1 MLEKR
6 EYTGNMM
13 VKEHGFLSMV
23 GYSIDFVPT
32 TLNGQEVYEVKKGD
46 NHYCYMTPEM
56 VDKIFEL
63 KPDSKHRYVDSFSFA
78 LDNNKNT
85 VVKLKNKILLDLPEK
100 VDANSFDSM
109 TFSFIEYTEDVKKE
123 PVVLKIQRQYRLN
136 VIGELNILGE
146 DNGAIEL
153 ILPDNKLECNNF
165 KIYSTRK
172 MYQILEI
179 NAKNGKMDAVY
190 VDNLAPINIGS
201 KEVHLSVDFEDE
213 GGILFVQYGS
223 IPTFSCKNGYIN
235 FKTGKTFH
243 LNNAT
248 IRTVF
253 ATKNLSNVHFS
264 SHKDIEIENSDVS
277 LHHSAVRL
285 SKDQNIG
292 IKGNGSINI
301 CDSICEIHDFVSND
315 GGLYVSQKG
324 KRGAM
329 KRDENK
335 IQIVESSFFSP
346 TYLSS
351 AKGRSLLVKESLVDN
366 GAGKV
371 TIDGGSLVLSSKIL
385 GNKNQPMTISNS
397 SIRLSEIID
406 TNEIK
411 WAYIFNTK
419 LENCLI
425 ENHKDNKKA
434 NIFMG
439 PQMNSAMSH
448 VLNGED
454 REIKWTLKNCQINVD
469 KGYLFRAV
477 NFEGGKFVAEN
488 STFNRGF
495 TFIFYIDEDKKEE
508 IKDFTFSIKN
518 SLINRSS
525 FSLAKG
531 PYGNFSTTSVINSEI
546 NDAVIFSGLELLKD
560 SIANYNTQLSGYSK
574 VDSCYFDG
582 GITKDAKDGEHELI
596 GYNSSASIFVE
607 EPKKDVGQATNEVEI
622 L

>member
-1 MLEKR
+1 MLQKR
-6 EYTGNMM
+6 EYTGHMM
-13 VKEHGFLSMV
+13 SKENGSLCMV
-23 GYSIDFVPT
+23 GFSVDFIPT
-32 TLNGQEVYEVKKGD
+32 TLNDQEVYEVKKEND
-46 NHYCYMTPEM
+46 HYCYMTPAM

-63 KPDSKHRYVDSFSFA
+63 IPGNKNNRYVDQFSFD
-78 LDNNKNT
+78 LDNKKNNF
-85 VVKLKNKILLDLPEK
+85 VKLKNKLLLDLPEN
-100 VDANSFDSM
+100 VDANSFASM
-109 TFSFIEYTEDVKKE
+109 RFSFVQYTEDVKEE
-123 PVVLKIQRQYRLN
+123 PVILKVQRQYRLD
-136 VIGELNILGE
+136 VPDKEG
-146 DNGAIEL
+146 GAIEL
-153 ILPDNKLECNNF
+153 IFPDNKLECNNF
-165 KIYSTRK
+165 KIYNQK
-172 MYQILEI
+172 QFDQILEI

-264 SHKDIEIENSDVS
+264 SHKDIEIENSNVS

-366 GAGKV
+366 GTGKV

-385 GNKNQPMTISNS
+385 GNKNQPMTLSCS

-411 WAYIFNTK
+411 WSYIFNTK

-439 PQMNSAMSH
+439 PQINSAMSH

-454 REIKWTLKNCQINVD
+454 REIKWTLKNCQIKID
-469 KGYLFRAV
+469 KGYMFRAV
-477 NFEGGKFVAEN
+477 SFEGGKFIAEN

-495 TFIFYIDEDKKEE
+495 TFLFYIDEDKKDE
-508 IKDFTFSIKN
+508 IKDFTFNIKN

-574 VDSCYFDG
+574 VDSCFFDA
-582 GITKDAKDGEHELI
+582 GITKDAKDGEKELV
-596 GYNSSASIFVE
+596 GYNGTANTFVD
-607 EPKKDVGQATNEVEI
+607 EPKKDVGKANNELEI

>member
-1 MLEKR
+1 MLQKR
-6 EYTGNMM
+6 EYTGHMM
-13 VKEHGFLSMV
+13 SKENGSLCMV
-23 GYSIDFVPT
+23 GFSVDFIPT
-32 TLNGQEVYEVKKGD
+32 TLNDQEVYEVKKEND
-46 NHYCYMTPEM
+46 HYCYMTPAM

-63 KPDSKHRYVDSFSFA
+63 IPGNKNNRYVDQFSFD
-78 LDNNKNT
+78 LDNKKNNF
-85 VVKLKNKILLDLPEK
+85 VKLKNKLLLDLPDN
-100 VDANSFDSM
+100 VDANSFASM
-109 TFSFIEYTEDVKKE
+109 RFSFVQYTEDVKKE
-123 PVVLKIQRQYRLN
+123 PVILKVQRQYRLD
-136 VIGELNILGE
+136 VPDKEG
-146 DNGAIEL
+146 GAIEL
-153 ILPDNKLECNNF
+153 IFPDNKLECNNF
-165 KIYSTRK
+165 KIYNQK
-172 MYQILEI
+172 QFDQILEI

-264 SHKDIEIENSDVS
+264 SHKDIEIENSNVS

-285 SKDQNIG
+285 TKDQNIG

-385 GNKNQPMTISNS
+385 GNNDKPITISNV

-406 TNEIK
+406 TNEVK
-411 WAYIFNTK
+411 EAYIFNAR
-419 LENCLI
+419 LENCFI
-425 ENHKDNKKA
+425 ENHKGNKT

-448 VLNGED
+448 VINGED
-454 REIKWTLKNCQINVD
+454 REIKWILKDCQIKLD
-469 KGYLFRAV
+469 KDVFFRF
-477 NFEGGKFVAEN
+477 NSFEGGKFIAEN
-488 STFNRGF
+488 SSFNNGF
-495 TFIFYIDEDKKEE
+495 LFSFFMREDEEE
-508 IKDFTFSIKN
+508 KIKDFTFSIKN
-518 SLINRSS
+518 SLINNGFFRLTKSPGS
-525 FSLAKG
+525 GFM
-531 PYGNFSTTSVINSEI
+531 TTNVVNSEI
-546 NDAVIFSGLELLKD
+546 NDAVAFTDLELLKD

-574 VDSCYFDG
+574 VDSCFFDG
-582 GITKDAKDGEHELI
+582 GVTKEAKDGEHELI
-596 GYNSSASIFVE
+596 GYNGAANTFVD
-607 EPKKDVGQATNEVEI
+607 EPKKDVGKANNGLEI

>member
-1 MLEKR
+1 
-6 EYTGNMM
+6 
-13 VKEHGFLSMV
+13 MV
-23 GYSIDFVPT
+23 GFSVDFIPT
-32 TLNGQEVYEVKKGD
+32 TLNNQEVYEVKKEND
-46 NHYCYMTPEM
+46 HYCYMTPAM

-63 KPDSKHRYVDSFSFA
+63 IPGNKNNRYVDQFSFD
-78 LDNNKNT
+78 LDNKTSNF
-85 VVKLKNKILLDLPEK
+85 VKLKNKLLLDLPEN
-100 VDANSFDSM
+100 VDANSFGSM
-109 TFSFIEYTEDVKKE
+109 RFSFVQYTEDVKKE
-123 PVVLKIQRQYRLN
+123 PVILKVQRQYRLD
-136 VIGELNILGE
+136 VPDKEG
-146 DNGAIEL
+146 GAIEL
-153 ILPDNKLECNNF
+153 IFPDNKLECNNF
-165 KIYSTRK
+165 KIYNQK
-172 MYQILEI
+172 QFDQILEI

-248 IRTVF
+248 IKTVF

-264 SHKDIEIENSDVS
+264 SHKDIEIENSNVS

-346 TYLSS
+346 IYLSS

-385 GNKNQPMTISNS
+385 GNKNQPMTLSCS

-448 VLNGED
+448 VLSDED
-454 REIKWTLKNCQINVD
+454 RETKWTLKNCQITID
-469 KGYLFRAV
+469 KGYMFRAV
-477 NFEGGKFVAEN
+477 NFEGAKFVAEN

-508 IKDFTFSIKN
+508 IKDFTFNIIN

-525 FSLAKG
+525 FSLSKG
-531 PYGNFSTTSVINSEI
+531 PHGNFSTTSVINSEI
-546 NDAVIFSGLELLKD
+546 NDFVIFSGLELLKD
-560 SIANYNTQLSGYSK
+560 SIANYNTHLSGYTK
-574 VDSCYFDG
+574 VDSCYFEG
-582 GITKDAKDGEHELI
+582 AITKDAKDEEKELI
-596 GYNSSASIFVE
+596 GYNSSASTFVE
-607 EPKKDVGQATNEVEI
+607 EPKKDVGKVDNELEI

>member
-1 MLEKR
+1 MLQKR
-6 EYTGNMM
+6 EYTGHMM
-13 VKEHGFLSMV
+13 SKENGSLCMV
-23 GYSIDFVPT
+23 GFSVDFIPT
-32 TLNGQEVYEVKKGD
+32 TLNDQEVYEVKKEND
-46 NHYCYMTPEM
+46 HYCYMTPAM

-63 KPDSKHRYVDSFSFA
+63 IPGNKNNRYVDQFSFD
-78 LDNNKNT
+78 LDNKKNNF
-85 VVKLKNKILLDLPEK
+85 VKLKNKLLLDLPDN
-100 VDANSFDSM
+100 VDANSFASM
-109 TFSFIEYTEDVKKE
+109 RFSFVQYTEDVKKE
-123 PVVLKIQRQYRLN
+123 PVILKVQRQYRLD
-136 VIGELNILGE
+136 VPDKEG
-146 DNGAIEL
+146 GAIEL
-153 ILPDNKLECNNF
+153 IFPDNKLECNNF
-165 KIYSTRK
+165 KIYNQK
-172 MYQILEI
+172 QFDQILEI

-264 SHKDIEIENSDVS
+264 SHKDIEIENSNVS

-285 SKDQNIG
+285 TKDQNIG

-351 AKGRSLLVKESLVDN
+351 AKGRSLLVKEALVDN

-385 GNKNQPMTISNS
+385 GNNDKPITISNV

-406 TNEIK
+406 TNEVK
-411 WAYIFNTK
+411 EAYIFNAR
-419 LENCLI
+419 LENCFI
-425 ENHKDNKKA
+425 ENHKGNKT

-448 VLNGED
+448 VINGED
-454 REIKWTLKNCQINVD
+454 REIKWILKDCQIKLD
-469 KGYLFRAV
+469 KDVFFRF
-477 NFEGGKFVAEN
+477 NSFEGGKFIAEN
-488 STFNRGF
+488 SSFNNGF
-495 TFIFYIDEDKKEE
+495 LFSFFMREDEEE
-508 IKDFTFSIKN
+508 KIKDFTFSIKN
-518 SLINRSS
+518 SLINNGFFRLTKSPGS
-525 FSLAKG
+525 GFM
-531 PYGNFSTTSVINSEI
+531 TTNVVNSEI
-546 NDAVIFSGLELLKD
+546 NDAVAFTDLELLKD

-574 VDSCYFDG
+574 VDSCFFDG
-582 GITKDAKDGEHELI
+582 GVTKEAKDGEHELI
-596 GYNSSASIFVE
+596 GYNGAANTFVD
-607 EPKKDVGQATNEVEI
+607 EPKKDVGKANNGLEI

>member
-1 MLEKR
+1 MLKKR
-6 EYTGNMM
+6 EYTGHMM
-13 VKEHGFLSMV
+13 SKENGSLSMV
-23 GYSIDFVPT
+23 GFSVDFIPT
-32 TLNGQEVYEVKKGD
+32 TLNNQEVYEVKKEND
-46 NHYCYMTPEM
+46 HYCYMTPAM

-63 KPDSKHRYVDSFSFA
+63 IPGNKDSRYVDQFSFD
-78 LDNNKNT
+78 LDNKNSNF
-85 VVKLKNKILLDLPEK
+85 VKLKNKLLLDLPDN
-100 VDANSFDSM
+100 VDANSFASM
-109 TFSFIEYTEDVKKE
+109 RFSFVQYTEDVKKE
-123 PVVLKIQRQYRLN
+123 PVILKVQRQYRLD
-136 VIGELNILGE
+136 VPDKEG
-146 DNGAIEL
+146 GAIEL
-153 ILPDNKLECNNF
+153 IFPDNKLECNNF
-165 KIYSTRK
+165 KIYSQK
-172 MYQILEI
+172 QFDQILEI

-201 KEVHLSVDFEDE
+201 KEVHLSVDFEEE

-235 FKTGKTFH
+235 FKTGKTFN

-248 IRTVF
+248 IKTVF

-264 SHKDIEIENSDVS
+264 SHKDIEIENSNVS
-277 LHHSAVRL
+277 LYHSAVRL
-285 SKDQNIG
+285 TKDQNIG

-335 IQIVESSFFSP
+335 IQIVESNFFSP

-454 REIKWTLKNCQINVD
+454 REIKWILKDCQIKLD
-469 KGYLFRAV
+469 KDCSFRAY
-477 NFEGGKFVAEN
+477 NFEGGKIIAEN
-488 STFNRGF
+488 SIFNKGF
-495 TFIFYIDEDKKEE
+495 LFSFHIEEDKIEKGQ
-508 IKDFTFSIKN
+508 DFTFLIKN
-518 SLINRSS
+518 SLMSNSAFKLVKSPDSS
-525 FSLAKG
+525 FM
-531 PYGNFSTTSVINSEI
+531 TTSISNSEI
-546 NDAVIFSGLELLKD
+546 NDTVVFTDLELLQN
-560 SIANYNTQLSGYSK
+560 SVANYNTYLVGYKK
-574 VDSCYFDG
+574 VESCFLDG
-582 GITKDAKDGEHELI
+582 VEKEAREGEHELI
-596 GYNSSASIFVE
+596 GFNPNASSYVE
-607 EPKKDVGQATNEVEI
+607 EPQKNVGQATNEVEI

>member
-1 MLEKR
+1 MLQKR
-6 EYTGNMM
+6 EYTGHMM
-13 VKEHGFLSMV
+13 SKENGSLSMV
-23 GYSIDFVPT
+23 GFSVDFIPT
-32 TLNGQEVYEVKKGD
+32 TLNDQEVYEVKKEND
-46 NHYCYMTPEM
+46 HYCYMTPAM

-63 KPDSKHRYVDSFSFA
+63 IPGNKDSRYVDQFSFD
-78 LDNNKNT
+78 LDNKISNF
-85 VVKLKNKILLDLPEK
+85 VKLKNKLLLDLPDN
-100 VDANSFDSM
+100 VDANSFASM
-109 TFSFIEYTEDVKKE
+109 RFSFVQYTEDVKKE
-123 PVVLKIQRQYRLN
+123 PVILKVQRQYRLD
-136 VIGELNILGE
+136 VPDKEG
-146 DNGAIEL
+146 GAIEL
-153 ILPDNKLECNNF
+153 IFPDNKLECNNF
-165 KIYSTRK
+165 KIYNQK
-172 MYQILEI
+172 QFDQILEI

-248 IRTVF
+248 IKTVF

-264 SHKDIEIENSDVS
+264 SSKDIEIENSNVS

-351 AKGRSLLVKESLVDN
+351 AKGRLLSIKESLVDN

-371 TIDGGSLVLSSKIL
+371 TIDGSSLVLSSKIL
-385 GNKNQPMTISNS
+385 GNNDKPITISNV

-406 TNEIK
+406 TNEVK
-411 WAYIFNTK
+411 EAYIFNAR
-419 LENCLI
+419 LENCFI
-425 ENHKDNKKA
+425 ENHKGNKT

-448 VLNGED
+448 VINGED
-454 REIKWTLKNCQINVD
+454 REIKWILKDCQIKLD
-469 KGYLFRAV
+469 KDVFFRF
-477 NFEGGKFVAEN
+477 NSFEGGKFIAEN
-488 STFNRGF
+488 SSFNNGF
-495 TFIFYIDEDKKEE
+495 LFSFFMREDEEE
-508 IKDFTFSIKN
+508 KIKDFTFSIKN
-518 SLINRSS
+518 SLINNGFFRLTKSPGS
-525 FSLAKG
+525 GFM
-531 PYGNFSTTSVINSEI
+531 TTNVVNSEI
-546 NDAVIFSGLELLKD
+546 NDAVAFTDLELLKD

-574 VDSCYFDG
+574 VDSCFFDG
-582 GITKDAKDGEHELI
+582 GITKDAKDGEKELI
-596 GYNSSASIFVE
+596 GYNGVASTFIE
-607 EPKKDVGQATNEVEI
+607 EPQKNVGKANNELEI

>member
-1 MLEKR
+1 MLQKR
-6 EYTGNMM
+6 EYTGHMM
-13 VKEHGFLSMV
+13 SKENGSLCMV
-23 GYSIDFVPT
+23 GFSVDFIPT
-32 TLNGQEVYEVKKGD
+32 TLNDQEVYEVKKEND
-46 NHYCYMTPEM
+46 HYCYMTPAM

-63 KPDSKHRYVDSFSFA
+63 IPGNKNNRYVDQFSFD
-78 LDNNKNT
+78 LDNKTSNF
-85 VVKLKNKILLDLPEK
+85 VKLKNKLLLDLPEN
-100 VDANSFDSM
+100 VDANSFASM
-109 TFSFIEYTEDVKKE
+109 RFSFVQYTEDVKKE
-123 PVVLKIQRQYRLN
+123 PVILKVQKQYRLD
-136 VIGELNILGE
+136 VPDKEG
-146 DNGAIEL
+146 GAIEL
-153 ILPDNKLECNNF
+153 IFPDNKLECNNF
-165 KIYSTRK
+165 KIYNQK
-172 MYQILEI
+172 QFDQILEI
-179 NAKNGKMDAVY
+179 NAKNGKMDAVF

-201 KEVHLSVDFEDE
+201 KEVHLSVDFEEE

-248 IRTVF
+248 IKTVF
-253 ATKNLSNVHFS
+253 AIKNLINVHFS
-264 SHKDIEIENSDVS
+264 SHKDIEIENSNVS

-301 CDSICEIHDFVSND
+301 CDSTCEIHDFVSND

-324 KRGAM
+324 KRGAI

-366 GAGKV
+366 GADKV

-448 VLNGED
+448 VLNSED
-454 REIKWTLKNCQINVD
+454 REIKWILKDCQIKLD
-469 KGYLFRAV
+469 KDCSFRAY
-477 NFEGGKFVAEN
+477 NFEGGKIIAEN
-488 STFNRGF
+488 SIFNKGF
-495 TFIFYIDEDKKEE
+495 LFSFHIKEDKIEKGQ
-508 IKDFTFSIKN
+508 DFTFLIKN
-518 SLINRSS
+518 SLMSNSAFKLVKSPDSS
-525 FSLAKG
+525 FM
-531 PYGNFSTTSVINSEI
+531 TTSISNSEI
-546 NDAVIFSGLELLKD
+546 NDTVVFTDLELLQN
-560 SIANYNTQLSGYSK
+560 SVANYNTYLVGYKK
-574 VDSCYFDG
+574 VESCFLDG
-582 GITKDAKDGEHELI
+582 VEKEAREGEHELI
-596 GYNSSASIFVE
+596 GFNPNASTFVE
-607 EPKKDVGQATNEVEI
+607 EPKKDVGKANNELEI

>member
-6 EYTGNMM
+6 EYTGHMM
-13 VKEHGFLSMV
+13 SKENGSLSMV
-23 GYSIDFVPT
+23 GFSVDFIPT
-32 TLNGQEVYEVKKGD
+32 TLNDQEVYEVKKEND
-46 NHYCYMTPEM
+46 HYCYMTPAM

-63 KPDSKHRYVDSFSFA
+63 IPGNKDSRYVDQFSFD
-78 LDNNKNT
+78 LDNKTSNF
-85 VVKLKNKILLDLPEK
+85 VKLKNKLLLDLPEN
-100 VDANSFDSM
+100 VDANSFASM
-109 TFSFIEYTEDVKKE
+109 RFSFVQYTEDVKKE
-123 PVVLKIQRQYRLN
+123 PVILKVQRQYRLD
-136 VIGELNILGE
+136 VPDKEG
-146 DNGAIEL
+146 GAIEL
-153 ILPDNKLECNNF
+153 IFPDNKLECNNF
-165 KIYSTRK
+165 KIYNQK
-172 MYQILEI
+172 QFDQILEI
-179 NAKNGKMDAVY
+179 NAKNGKMDAVF

-264 SHKDIEIENSDVS
+264 SHKDIEIENSNVS

-366 GAGKV
+366 GTGKV

-439 PQMNSAMSH
+439 PQINSAMSH
-448 VLNGED
+448 VLSDED
-454 REIKWTLKNCQINVD
+454 RETKWVLKNCQIKID
-469 KGYLFRAV
+469 KGYMFRAV
-477 NFEGGKFVAEN
+477 NFEEGKFVAEN

-495 TFIFYIDEDKKEE
+495 TFLFYIDEDKKEE
-508 IKDFTFSIKN
+508 IKDFTFNIKN

-546 NDAVIFSGLELLKD
+546 NDSVIFSGLELLKD

-574 VDSCYFDG
+574 VDSCFFDG
-582 GITKDAKDGEHELI
+582 GIIKDAKDGEKELI
-596 GYNSSASIFVE
+596 GYNSSASTFVE
-607 EPKKDVGQATNEVEI
+607 EPKKDVGKANNELEI

>member
-1 MLEKR
+1 MLQKR
-6 EYTGNMM
+6 EYTGHMM
-13 VKEHGFLSMV
+13 SKENGSLCMV
-23 GYSIDFVPT
+23 GFSVDFIPT
-32 TLNGQEVYEVKKGD
+32 TLNDQEVYEVKKEND
-46 NHYCYMTPEM
+46 HYCYMTPAM

-63 KPDSKHRYVDSFSFA
+63 IPGNKDSRYVDQFSFD
-78 LDNNKNT
+78 LDNKTSNF
-85 VVKLKNKILLDLPEK
+85 VKLKNKLLLDLPEN
-100 VDANSFDSM
+100 VDANSFASM
-109 TFSFIEYTEDVKKE
+109 RFSFVQYTEDVKKE
-123 PVVLKIQRQYRLN
+123 PVILKVQRQYRLD
-136 VIGELNILGE
+136 VPDKDG
-146 DNGAIEL
+146 GAIEL
-153 ILPDNKLECNNF
+153 IFPDNKIECNNF
-165 KIYSTRK
+165 KIYSQK
-172 MYQILEI
+172 KIDKVLEI

-264 SHKDIEIENSDVS
+264 SHKDIEIENSNVS

-285 SKDQNIG
+285 TKDQNIG

-335 IQIVESSFFSP
+335 IQIVESNFFSP

-366 GAGKV
+366 GVGKV

-385 GNKNQPMTISNS
+385 GNKNQPMTLSCS

-448 VLNGED
+448 VLNSED
-454 REIKWTLKNCQINVD
+454 REIKWILKDCQIKLD
-469 KGYLFRAV
+469 KDCSFRAY
-477 NFEGGKFVAEN
+477 NFEGGKIIAEN
-488 STFNRGF
+488 SIFNKGF
-495 TFIFYIDEDKKEE
+495 LFSFYIKEDKIEKGQ
-508 IKDFTFSIKN
+508 DFTFLIKN
-518 SLINRSS
+518 SLMSNSAFKLVKSPDSS
-525 FSLAKG
+525 FM
-531 PYGNFSTTSVINSEI
+531 TTSISNSEI
-546 NDAVIFSGLELLKD
+546 NDTVVFTDLELLQN
-560 SIANYNTQLSGYSK
+560 SVANYNTYLVGYKK
-574 VDSCYFDG
+574 VESCFLDG
-582 GITKDAKDGEHELI
+582 VEKEAREGEHELI
-596 GYNSSASIFVE
+596 GFNPNASTFVE
-607 EPKKDVGQATNEVEI
+607 EPKKDVGKVNNELEI

>member
-6 EYTGNMM
+6 EYTGHMM
-13 VKEHGFLSMV
+13 SKENGSLSMV
-23 GYSIDFVPT
+23 GFSVDFIPT
-32 TLNGQEVYEVKKGD
+32 TLNDQEVYEVKKEND
-46 NHYCYMTPEM
+46 HYCYMTPAM

-63 KPDSKHRYVDSFSFA
+63 IPGNKDSRYVDQFSFD
-78 LDNNKNT
+78 LDNKTSNF
-85 VVKLKNKILLDLPEK
+85 VKLKNKLLLDLPEN
-100 VDANSFDSM
+100 VDANSFASM
-109 TFSFIEYTEDVKKE
+109 RFSFVQYTEDVKKE
-123 PVVLKIQRQYRLN
+123 PVILKVQRQYRLD
-136 VIGELNILGE
+136 VPDKEG
-146 DNGAIEL
+146 GAIEL
-153 ILPDNKLECNNF
+153 IFPDNKLECNNF
-165 KIYSTRK
+165 KIYNQK
-172 MYQILEI
+172 QFDQILEI

-264 SHKDIEIENSDVS
+264 SHKDIEIENSNVS
-277 LHHSAVRL
+277 FHHSAVRL
-285 SKDQNIG
+285 TKDQNIG

-385 GNKNQPMTISNS
+385 GNKNQPMTLSCS

-448 VLNGED
+448 VLNSED
-454 REIKWTLKNCQINVD
+454 REIKWILKDCQIKLD
-469 KGYLFRAV
+469 KDCSFRAY
-477 NFEGGKFVAEN
+477 NFEGGKIIAEN
-488 STFNRGF
+488 SIFNKGF
-495 TFIFYIDEDKKEE
+495 LFSFHIKEDKIEKCQ
-508 IKDFTFSIKN
+508 DFTFLIKN
-518 SLINRSS
+518 SLMSNSAFKLVNSPDSS
-525 FSLAKG
+525 FM
-531 PYGNFSTTSVINSEI
+531 TTSISNSEI
-546 NDAVIFSGLELLKD
+546 NDTVVFTDLELLQN
-560 SIANYNTQLSGYSK
+560 SVANYNTYLVGYKK
-574 VDSCYFDG
+574 VESCFLDG
-582 GITKDAKDGEHELI
+582 VEKEAREGEHELI
-596 GYNSSASIFVE
+596 GFNPNASTFVE
-607 EPKKDVGQATNEVEI
+607 EPKNDLGSPMTTTDFEA